1 MVQFYGKGGQFRPID
16 AGVEALNQQI
26 RKDERVIRSMK
37 EQAAATERRDE
48 KLIAAI
54 KRKNTLEQQQ
64 NEANQRLEDK
74 SYRQRV
80 EATERNARRER
91 ENANTKIDNI
101 KREADDWASF
111 SETASSILNQFVE
124 KEKKKQDDEEWNR
137 VYEKGDILRLDV
149 LQLKLKERKLDLA
162 DTYLKEGGSVE
173 TATEI
178 SQPGYA
184 LTRSGN
190 IAKQIKIA
198 SNQETIKK
206 SWEEYLRS
214 EGPKSLDE
222 LNEAYADFRE
232 LYLET
237 HGLTEVKGNGI
248 NDLKHALL
256 VHKSDTFQTQRR
268 YELNLTSLNNIND
281 NEQSFLSTAVIG
293 DTPNQ
298 LGADVWQK
306 SLKLQPVDNFNQM
319 GGFVNVKNGIKDLLS
334 NPKKIGDIDW
344 YLDNFNTLPNKG
356 QKARPWRML
365 FSDSELRDIKLAR
378 LKADTEAR
386 KQSQEALKN
395 KNHAHKISIT
405 DYINDPNRN
414 PENDSKFINSLEGL
428 SKENR
433 DDFNYLVQHEGL
445 NIDVQQA
452 KDDAYALVND
462 GLFFKDDYVNLP
474 RELKSDPKLK
484 KAYEELNVLSEVNW
498 SPNKVDRHAKDI
510 LVNAVGAETYE
521 AVTDPSLDL
530 AKNRLHDIFFERVTP
545 LLEGKTPAEVKKIAS
560 ETWQKLDAEVA
571 KGLTD
576 KNSLWHYDDV
586 GEGQG
591 FTKFSTKDELDI
603 TPEST
608 TEYSPRVNAYIPPL
622 ETIKS
627 LVITNDNGESVHNLI
642 TSSIKEEA
650 KRRDIPVSELLNKYG
665 AMAKREGQI
674 EDFKP
679 FEPTPL
685 EEYQEKAKSNPQA
698 NTHLKDAIK
707 NINNTTDLYK
717 TQIATINP
725 RPVEFMTK
733 SSQWCMNIGG
743 SDLQTQET
751 LQQHSP
757 NLIQKYFKLDG
768 TGLKGGAT
776 VVSKEKLPNGNK
788 VIIQL
793 PGDQEDEPKCIF
805 FYTGANQ

>member
-16 AGVEALNQQI
+16 AGVEALNQKI

-64 NEANQRLEDK
+64 TEANQRLEDK
-74 SYRQRV
+74 SYRQRL

-91 ENANTKIDNI
+91 ENANTKIGNI

-111 SETASSILNQFVE
+111 SETASSILNQFAE
-124 KEKKKQDDEEWNR
+124 KESKRRDNEEWNK

-162 DTYLKEGGSVE
+162 DTYLKEGGSIE

-184 LTRSGN
+184 LTRTDN
-190 IAKQIKIA
+190 ITKQIKIA
-198 SNQETIKK
+198 SDQDTIKK
-206 SWEEYLRS
+206 SWDLYLQS

-232 LYLET
+232 LYLKT

-268 YELNLTSLNNIND
+268 YELNITSLNNIND
-281 NEQSFLSTAVIG
+281 NEQSFLRTAVIG

-319 GGFVNVKNGIKDLLS
+319 GGFTNVKNGIKGLLS
-334 NPKKIGDIDW
+334 DPKKIGDVDW

-365 FSDSELRDIKLAR
+365 FSDSEIRDIKLAR

-395 KNHAHKISIT
+395 KNHDHKISIT
-405 DYINDPNRN
+405 EYINDPNRN

-433 DDFNYLVQHEGL
+433 DHFNYVAHQDGL
-445 NIDVQQA
+445 NIDVKQA
-452 KDDAYALVND
+452 RDDAYGQVDNR
-462 GLFFKDDYVNLP
+462 LFFIDDYHNLP
-474 RELKSDPKLK
+474 RELKNDEKLK
-484 KAYEELNVLSEVNW
+484 KAYKEANVLSDVGW
-498 SPNKVDRHAKDI
+498 SPTKVASHARRTFVSQIKLEEGI
-510 LVNAVGAETYE
+510 TAV
-521 AVTDPSLDL
+521 DPSLDH
-530 AKNRLHDIFFERVTP
+530 AKDRLHDIFFERITP
-545 LLEGKTPAEVKKIAS
+545 QLEDQTSREVKEIARK
-560 ETWQKLDAEVA
+560 TWEKLEDEVRN
-571 KGLTD
+571 GLNEE
-576 KNSLWHYDDV
+576 NSIWHFD
-586 GEGQG
+586 GEK
-591 FTKFSTKDELDI
+591 FTKFSYNDELLK
-603 TPEST
+603 PESIN
-608 TEYSPRVNAYIPPL
+608 EYSPRVNPYTPPL

-627 LVITNDNGESVHNLI
+627 LVITNDNGESVHNLV

-650 KRRDIPVSELLNKYG
+650 RRRDIPVSELLNQYG
-665 AMAKREGQI
+665 AMAKRNGQI

-733 SSQWCMNIGG
+733 SSQWCMNSGG
-743 SDLQTQET
+743 SDLQTLET

-776 VVSKEKLPNGNK
+776 VVYREKLPNGNK

>member
-16 AGVEALNQQI
+16 AGVEALNQKI

-64 NEANQRLEDK
+64 TEANQRLEDK

-91 ENANTKIDNI
+91 ENANTKIGNI
-101 KREADDWASF
+101 KREAADWASF
-111 SETASSILNQFVE
+111 SETASSILNQFAE
-124 KEKKKQDDEEWNR
+124 KESKRRDNEEWNN

-162 DTYLKEGGSVE
+162 DTYLKEGGSIE

-184 LTRSGN
+184 LTRTNN
-190 IAKQIKIA
+190 ITKQIKIA
-198 SNQETIKK
+198 SDQDTIKK
-206 SWEEYLRS
+206 SWDLYLQS

-281 NEQSFLSTAVIG
+281 NEESFLRTAVIG

-319 GGFVNVKNGIKDLLS
+319 GGFANVKNGIKGLLS
-334 NPKKIGDIDW
+334 NPKKIGDVDW

-365 FSDSELRDIKLAR
+365 FSDSEIRDIKLAR

-433 DDFNYLVQHEGL
+433 DHFNFLAQNEGL
-445 NIDVQQA
+445 NIDVRQA

-474 RELKSDPKLK
+474 RELKNDLKLK

-498 SPNKVDRHAKDI
+498 SPNKVGRHAKDI
-510 LVNAVGAETYE
+510 LVNAVGVETIE
-521 AVTDPSLDL
+521 AVTDPSLNL
-530 AKNRLHDIFFERVTP
+530 AKDRLHDIFFERVTP

-560 ETWQKLDAEVA
+560 ET
-571 KGLTD
+571 
-576 KNSLWHYDDV
+576 
-586 GEGQG
+586 
-591 FTKFSTKDELDI
+591 
-603 TPEST
+603 
-608 TEYSPRVNAYIPPL
+608 
-622 ETIKS
+622 
-627 LVITNDNGESVHNLI
+627 
-642 TSSIKEEA
+642 
-650 KRRDIPVSELLNKYG
+650 
-665 AMAKREGQI
+665 
-674 EDFKP
+674 
-679 FEPTPL
+679 
-685 EEYQEKAKSNPQA
+685 
-698 NTHLKDAIK
+698 
-707 NINNTTDLYK
+707 
-717 TQIATINP
+717 
-725 RPVEFMTK
+725 
-733 SSQWCMNIGG
+733 
-743 SDLQTQET
+743 
-751 LQQHSP
+751 
-757 NLIQKYFKLDG
+757 
-768 TGLKGGAT
+768 
-776 VVSKEKLPNGNK
+776 
-788 VIIQL
+788 
-793 PGDQEDEPKCIF
+793 
-805 FYTGANQ
+805 